1 MVGLPRDRYSL
12 LLHRTDLVRGL
23 STGLA
28 KGASRFEQRMGLG
41 AWAPNQ
47 YALSQSEKYRDFQLV
62 YLIDKGKQRAT
73 YVSQSYIDKGKQRA
87 TSDAFMDLTIDDD
100 DEPPIYFKNLASSS
114 AGEEEEGGFS
124 RMQIQKEEM
133 KKVCEYLCAD
143 SSLKC

>member
-1 MVGLPRDRYSL
+1 VKKEAG
-12 LLHRTDLVRGL
+12 
-23 STGLA
+23 
-28 KGASRFEQRMGLG
+28 
-41 AWAPNQ
+41 
-47 YALSQSEKYRDFQLV
+47 
-62 YLIDKGKQRAT
+62 

-114 AGEEEEGGFS
+114 AGEEEEESGWT